1 MKKSELIALGISGT
15 LLFASLCGLF
25 IFFVTLALHEDV
37 ATTFAT
43 KQVDPI
49 LETTSA
55 KLHVD
60 ET

>member
-1 MKKSELIALGISGT
+1 MKKSTLVALGVSGAV
-15 LLFASLCGLF
+15 LFASVCGLF
-25 IFFVTLALHEDV
+25 VFFVTLALHEDI

>member
-1 MKKSELIALGISGT
+1 MKKSELIALGISGI